1 VAHAIA
7 LDAAGRI
14 VAAGT
19 VERTATGWDFGL
31 VRYAADGSL
40 EPTFGFGGR
49 VTTDFG
55 IAGREDKTDEAFAVA
70 IQPDGK
76 IVAAGVTGRCGTSNG
91 YAALA
96 RYGSDGA
103 LDSSFGEGGLVYTDF
118 PRECDAFNAV
128 AVQQDGKIVAAGF
141 TGQGGVGQDRAFLV
155 ARYDADGGLDP
166 TFGSGGSVLTDFGS
180 ARFDEARAVVLQP
193 DGKVV
198 VAGFSS
204 GAKEGKIALARY
216 LFDGQLDPGFGN
228 GGMVTT
234 SIPPLRAA
242 AAFAVTLQPDRKI
255 VVAGS
260 VGGSSSGGNA
270 DFALVR
276 YTRTGAVDQ
285 TFGLHGRVVTALQ
298 ATADV
303 ATAVGLEADG
313 RIVAGGYSEFA
324 PAEYDFAAA
333 VYLTDGSLDASFG
346 EGGKVLTAFGPG
358 SQMALG
364 LAVQPDGKLVLA
376 GSYREITTTDFSL
389 ARYLPA

>member
-1 VAHAIA
+1 MAAACTAVTMAIPASASGNLDPTFGNGGLVLTKVVGPYNVAHAIA
-7 LDAAGRI
+7 LDAGGRI

-40 EPTFGFGGR
+40 DPTFGFGGR

-76 IVAAGVTGRCGTSNG
+76 IVAAGGTGRCGTSNG

-118 PRECDAFNAV
+118 LRECDAFNAV

-193 DGKVV
+193 DGKVLA
-198 VAGFSS
+198 AGFSS
-204 GAKEGKIALARY
+204 GAREGEIALARY
-216 LFDGQLDPGFGN
+216 LSDGQLDPRVRERRHGDDIEPTPPRSCRFRRDPATRPKDRRGGFSGWVEL
-228 GGMVTT
+228 GRQRR
-234 SIPPLRAA
+234 LRACS
-242 AAFAVTLQPDRKI
+242 L
-255 VVAGS
+255 
-260 VGGSSSGGNA
+260 
-270 DFALVR
+270 
-276 YTRTGAVDQ
+276 Y
-285 TFGLHGRVVTALQ
+285 
-298 ATADV
+298 
-303 ATAVGLEADG
+303 EDG
-313 RIVAGGYSEFA
+313 HR
-324 PAEYDFAAA
+324 
-333 VYLTDGSLDASFG
+333 
-346 EGGKVLTAFGPG
+346 
-358 SQMALG
+358 
-364 LAVQPDGKLVLA
+364 
-376 GSYREITTTDFSL
+376 
-389 ARYLPA
+389 